1 MMRKRSG
8 TTTSDEVRSRHWGGS
23 LARAAFNFFAW
34 VVYRVAY
41 HPPLAK
47 YPRNLGLA
55 ARIALAFFGSAARA
69 FPRAAICF
77 VAQSIVASIPSA
89 SNSTTRSAAPFDAAR
104 AGSFLSVA
112 ALAGWASPAATMGA
126 SLVLPPP
133 LWADRTIE

>member
-55 ARIALAFFGSAARA
+55 ARIALAFFGSAVSA

-77 VAQSIVASIPSA
+77 DPHGIEQHDEVGCAPRHRPS
-89 SNSTTRSAAPFDAAR
+89 RVLLER
-104 AGSFLSVA
+104 RGVGGLG
-112 ALAGWASPAATMGA
+112 LAG
-126 SLVLPPP
+126 
-133 LWADRTIE
+133 ADHGRELRFTTTTVGGE